1 MPKKHIPSW
10 PKVSYEDSEVLPYDT
25 SAGRV
30 PSLPNTTKVQ
40 VPEKKQRK
48 SGLFWNCH
56 IPTQSTVLELRI
68 PFTVRHYIHVPLHL
82 HLSSF
87 GNLPAVPL
95 PWQVFPHAIDPLK
108 VVQTSLA
115 TGNVHQEPRK
125 KLLSSLEF
133 CTNHHTEILPE
144 FLPVSFPWDG
154 AYSWNYSE
162 PLGREQG
169 SGQPFQGSFKSYF
182 LRNQCHCYNC

>member
-1 MPKKHIPSW
+1 MTPVQGEFPPFPTQQKSKCLKKTKKKWVILKSPNSYPKHCSGTQNSFYSPALHSR
-10 PKVSYEDSEVLPYDT
+10 PAT
-25 SAGRV
+25 SA
-30 PSLPNTTKVQ
+30 
-40 VPEKKQRK
+40 
-48 SGLFWNCH
+48 
-56 IPTQSTVLELRI
+56 
-68 PFTVRHYIHVPLHL
+68 PFIIWEFACC
-82 HLSSF
+82 SS
-87 GNLPAVPL
+87 A
-95 PWQVFPHAIDPLK
+95 WQVFPPHAIDPLK

-115 TGNVHQEPRK
+115 TCNVHQEPRK